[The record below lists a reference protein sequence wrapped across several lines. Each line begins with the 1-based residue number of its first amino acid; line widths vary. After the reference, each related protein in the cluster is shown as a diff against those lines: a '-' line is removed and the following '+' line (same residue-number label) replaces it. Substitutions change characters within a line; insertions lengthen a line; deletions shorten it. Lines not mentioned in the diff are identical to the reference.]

1 MWQKYR
7 ELVLRRCI
15 LMKKK
20 ILLTCLVLQ
29 IVLLCAGC
37 DSGEKEISL
46 KYNEVNEVAKIQL
59 DSYKIT
65 PNEFGEDKV
74 EGFMEKLE
82 QAAALEDGKEIVREE
97 DPESYEVYSLIYND
111 GERDMFYFFKN
122 EGVWYIET
130 MQGTI
135 FYGEDAL
142 REIVNAEDVDGGSG
156 FISVTEDE
164 EAIRK
169 QIELKNSFEEESLEY
184 YFATNLLQKELAGYT
199 RETALEDVKM
209 QMKQNYCLYNA
220 LLEAGYE
227 VTDDEIAEEIAE
239 KLEFV
244 KQAENYEE
252 YYAEVGVIYEEM
264 GTSLEEIMWKEKEGI
279 RYNLLMEKLYVEKYE
294 EFRLGN
300 DSIGNEIYDDFVSY
314 YNAYMAEEIL
324 PLTEKYD
331 LTELEKVME
340 EYGREM

>member
-1 MWQKYR
+1 
-7 ELVLRRCI
+7 
-15 LMKKK
+15 MKKK

-29 IVLLCAGC
+29 MVFLCAGC
-37 DSGEKEISL
+37 DSGEKEIAL
-46 KYNEVNEVAKIQL
+46 KYDDINEVAKIQL

-82 QAAALEDGKEIVREE
+82 QAALIEDGKEIVRGE
-97 DPESYEVYSLIYND
+97 DPESYEVYALIYND

-122 EGVWYIET
+122 EGEWYIET
-130 MQGTI
+130 VQGTI

-142 REIVNAEDVDGGSG
+142 HEIVHEEVVDGGSG
-156 FISVTEDE
+156 VIRVTEDE
-164 EAIRK
+164 ESIRK

-184 YFATNLLQKELAGYT
+184 YFATNLLQKELDGYT
-199 RETALEDVKM
+199 REIALEDVKM
-209 QMKQNYCLYNA
+209 QMKQNYCLYNV

-227 VTDDEIAEEIAE
+227 VTDEEIAEEIEE
-239 KLEFV
+239 KLEYV

-252 YYAEVGVIYEEM
+252 YYAEVGVIYEEV

-279 RYNLLMEKLYVEKYE
+279 RYNLLMEKLYAEKYE

-300 DSIGNEIYDDFVSY
+300 DSIGNETYDDFVSY

-324 PLTEKYD
+324 PLSEKYD
-331 LTELEKVME
+331 LTELEKAME
-340 EYGREM
+340 EYGEKY